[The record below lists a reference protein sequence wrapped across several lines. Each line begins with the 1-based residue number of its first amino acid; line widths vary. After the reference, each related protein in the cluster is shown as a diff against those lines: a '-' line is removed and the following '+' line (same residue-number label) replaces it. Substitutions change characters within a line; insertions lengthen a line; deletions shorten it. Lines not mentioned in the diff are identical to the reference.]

1 MKIESNMKY
10 LVWESNP
17 RLSVHEADTLPTEL
31 TRFLYLPS
39 RVRTDDFQN
48 YSLTLYQL
56 SYWQDRVQEHEK
68 LKTITKRVANAQSQM
83 KSM

>member
-10 LVWESNP
+10 LVWELNP
-17 RLSVHEADTLPTEL
+17 RLSVREADTLPTEL

-39 RVRTDDFQN
+39 RVPTDDLQN

-56 SYWQDRVQEHEK
+56 SYWQERVQEHEK
-68 LKTITKRVANAQSQM
+68 LKTITKRVAHAQSQM